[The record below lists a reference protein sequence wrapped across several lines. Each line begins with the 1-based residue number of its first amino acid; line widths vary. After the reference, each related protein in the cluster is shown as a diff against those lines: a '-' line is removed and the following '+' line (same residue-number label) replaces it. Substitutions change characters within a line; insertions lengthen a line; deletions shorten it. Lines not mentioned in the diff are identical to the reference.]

1 MNKLTYRFISLCLM
15 LAFTL
20 VLFCACSQNDGG
32 SQNPQE
38 PQITTEQKEFNSLMG
53 RINALEN
60 LSKTYN
66 EDQYINRVL
75 VYIRSGKYNT
85 QEWSVIGGE
94 PDSEFD
100 AYVLTNQ
107 TKTVSDLKQK
117 DNFIIPK
124 TKEKVDFVHF
134 FATLNAVYYSSTY
147 AYHDL
152 AGWGGDLM
160 QLASS
165 IKDTDKTGDMLYSY
179 VKTLFNSNIGAFNDE
194 DVCADL
200 DALNIGLKL
209 KNKEQNLQIINETI
223 KDYYENFTRSNAKQM
238 FISNIFNKTYST
250 LGEFQDDVY
259 TKVSRNM
266 LLKMWGNKNGFDIT
280 QTKNAELLK
289 VCCNVF
295 AEFLY
300 A

>member
-107 TKTVSDLKQK
+107 TENVSYLKQK
-117 DNFIIPK
+117 DNFIITK
-124 TKEKVDFVHF
+124 TKENTF
-134 FATLNAVYYSSTY
+134 
-147 AYHDL
+147 
-152 AGWGGDLM
+152 
-160 QLASS
+160 
-165 IKDTDKTGDMLYSY
+165 
-179 VKTLFNSNIGAFNDE
+179 E
-194 DVCADL
+194 
-200 DALNIGLKL
+200 
-209 KNKEQNLQIINETI
+209 
-223 KDYYENFTRSNAKQM
+223 
-238 FISNIFNKTYST
+238 
-250 LGEFQDDVY
+250 
-259 TKVSRNM
+259 
-266 LLKMWGNKNGFDIT
+266 
-280 QTKNAELLK
+280 
-289 VCCNVF
+289 
-295 AEFLY
+295 
-300 A
+300 